1 VLKKKMLPK
10 CIMKLNLK
18 KIKLNQ
24 VLLIVAI
31 VIVTGWM
38 VMRSRRVEKMEGDAA
53 SSSDIVLYVEN
64 REDPNPFIVY
74 GMAKK
79 MTNDDAKLEK
89 ILLLATEA
97 KKAELLEL
105 VKTL

>member
-1 VLKKKMLPK
+1 
-10 CIMKLNLK
+10 MKLNFK

-24 VLLIVAI
+24 IILVVAII
-31 VIVTGWM
+31 VIVGWLA
-38 VMRSRRVEKMEGDAA
+38 MRSRRIEKLEGGA
-53 SSSDIVLYVEN
+53 SDIVLYVEN
-64 REDPNPFIVY
+64 REDPNSFIVY
-74 GMAKK
+74 AMAKK

-89 ILLLATEA
+89 ILMLATEA

>member
-1 VLKKKMLPK
+1 MKFNLRKM
-10 CIMKLNLK
+10 
-18 KIKLNQ
+18 KLNQ

-31 VIVTGWM
+31 LVVIGWM

-53 SSSDIVLYVEN
+53 TSSDIVLYVEN

>member
-1 VLKKKMLPK
+1 MLSK

-31 VIVTGWM
+31 VIVAGWM

>member
-1 VLKKKMLPK
+1 MLPK

-24 VLLIVAI
+24 VILVVAVLAI
-31 VIVTGWM
+31 LGWNI
-38 VMRSRRVEKMEGDAA
+38 MRSRRVEKLEGDAA
-53 SSSDIVLYVEN
+53 TASDIVLYVEN

-79 MTNDDAKLEK
+79 MTDDDAKLEK
-89 ILLLATEA
+89 ILMLATEA

>member
-1 VLKKKMLPK
+1 
-10 CIMKLNLK
+10 MKLNFK

-24 VLLIVAI
+24 IILVVAII
-31 VIVTGWM
+31 VIVGWLA
-38 VMRSRRVEKMEGDAA
+38 MRSRRIEKLEGGA
-53 SSSDIVLYVEN
+53 SDIVLYVEN
-64 REDPNPFIVY
+64 REAPNPFIVY
-74 GMAKK
+74 AMAKK

-89 ILLLATEA
+89 ILMLATEA

>member
-1 VLKKKMLPK
+1 
-10 CIMKLNLK
+10 MKLNLK

-24 VLLIVAI
+24 VLLIVSIII
-31 VIVTGWM
+31 VAGWL
-38 VMRSRRVEKMEGDAA
+38 VIRSRRVEKLEGDATT
-53 SSSDIVLYVEN
+53 SSDIVLYVES

-79 MTNDDAKLEK
+79 MTSDDAKLEK
-89 ILLLATEA
+89 ILALATEA

>member
-1 VLKKKMLPK
+1 
-10 CIMKLNLK
+10 MKLNLK
-18 KIKLNQ
+18 KIKPNQ
-24 VLLIVAI
+24 VFLIVAI
-31 VIVTGWM
+31 VAIVGWM
-38 VMRSRRVEKMEGDAA
+38 VMRSRRVEKLEGAA
-53 SSSDIVLYVEN
+53 SSSDIVLYIEN

-74 GMAKK
+74 AMAKK
-79 MTNDDAKLEK
+79 LTNDDAKLEK

>member
-1 VLKKKMLPK
+1 MLPK

-18 KIKLNQ
+18 KIKPNQ
-24 VLLIVAI
+24 VILIVAI
-31 VIVTGWM
+31 IAIVGWLA
-38 VMRSRRVEKMEGDAA
+38 MRSRRVENLEGAA
-53 SSSDIVLYVEN
+53 TSSDIVLYVEN

-79 MTNDDAKLEK
+79 MTDDDAKLEK
-89 ILLLATEA
+89 ILSLATEA

>member
-1 VLKKKMLPK
+1 MLR
-10 CIMKLNLK
+10 
-18 KIKLNQ
+18 
-24 VLLIVAI
+24 
-31 VIVTGWM
+31 T
-38 VMRSRRVEKMEGDAA
+38 
-53 SSSDIVLYVEN
+53 
-64 REDPNPFIVY
+64 REEPNPFIVY
-74 GMAKK
+74 GMVKK

>member
-1 VLKKKMLPK
+1 MLPN

-18 KIKLNQ
+18 KIKPNQ
-24 VLLIVAI
+24 VILIVAI
-31 VIVTGWM
+31 IAIVGWM
-38 VMRSRRVEKMEGDAA
+38 VMRSRRVEKLEGDATT
-53 SSSDIVLYVEN
+53 SSDIVLYVEN

-79 MTNDDAKLEK
+79 MTDDDAKLEK

>member
-1 VLKKKMLPK
+1 MKFNLRKM
-10 CIMKLNLK
+10 
-18 KIKLNQ
+18 KLNQ

-31 VIVTGWM
+31 LVVIGWV
-38 VMRSRRVEKMEGDAA
+38 VMRSRWVEKMEGDAA
-53 SSSDIVLYVEN
+53 TSSDIVLYVEN

-74 GMAKK
+74 GMAKR
-79 MTNDDAKLEK
+79 MTDDDAKLEK

>member
-1 VLKKKMLPK
+1 
-10 CIMKLNLK
+10 MKLNIRK
-18 KIKLNQ
+18 MSLNQ
-24 VLLIVAI
+24 VALALSILV
-31 VIVTGWM
+31 VMGWV
-38 VMRSRRVEKMEGDAA
+38 VMRSRRIEKMEGDVA
-53 SSSDIVLYVEN
+53 STSDIVLYIES
-64 REDPNPFIVY
+64 REEPNPFIVY

>member
-1 VLKKKMLPK
+1 MLPK

-24 VLLIVAI
+24 VILVVAVLAI
-31 VIVTGWM
+31 LGWNI
-38 VMRSRRVEKMEGDAA
+38 MRSRRVEKLEGDIATTA
-53 SSSDIVLYVEN
+53 DIVLYVEN

-79 MTNDDAKLEK
+79 MTDDDAKLEK
-89 ILLLATEA
+89 ILMLATEA

>member
-1 VLKKKMLPK
+1 
-10 CIMKLNLK
+10 MKLNLK
-18 KIKLNQ
+18 KIKPNQ
-24 VLLIVAI
+24 VILIVAI
-31 VIVTGWM
+31 VAIVGWM
-38 VMRSRRVEKMEGDAA
+38 VMRSRRVEKLEGTAT
-53 SSSDIVLYVEN
+53 SSDIVLYVEN

-79 MTNDDAKLEK
+79 MTDDDAKLEK
-89 ILLLATEA
+89 ILALATEA

>member
-1 VLKKKMLPK
+1 MLPK

-18 KIKLNQ
+18 KIKPNQ
-24 VLLIVAI
+24 VILIVAI
-31 VIVTGWM
+31 IAIVGWL
-38 VMRSRRVEKMEGDAA
+38 VMRSRRVEKLEGDVTT
-53 SSSDIVLYVEN
+53 SSDIVLYVED
-64 REDPNPFIVY
+64 RQDPNPFIVY

-79 MTNDDAKLEK
+79 MTDDQSKLEK
-89 ILLLATEA
+89 ILTLATEA

>member
-1 VLKKKMLPK
+1 
-10 CIMKLNLK
+10 MKLNIRK
-18 KIKLNQ
+18 MKLNQ
-24 VLLIVAI
+24 VVLMLAI
-31 VIVTGWM
+31 LVVVGWNI
-38 VMRSRRVEKMEGDAA
+38 MRAGRVEKLEGQK
-53 SSSDIVLYVEN
+53 SDFVLYVEN

>member
-1 VLKKKMLPK
+1 
-10 CIMKLNLK
+10 MKLNLK
-18 KIKLNQ
+18 KIKPNQ
-24 VLLIVAI
+24 VILIVAI
-31 VIVTGWM
+31 IAITGWL
-38 VMRSRRVEKMEGDAA
+38 VMRSRRVEKLEGDAA
-53 SSSDIVLYVEN
+53 TASDIVLYVEN

-79 MTNDDAKLEK
+79 MTNDEAKLEK
-89 ILLLATEA
+89 ILALATDA

>member
-1 VLKKKMLPK
+1 
-10 CIMKLNLK
+10 MKLNIRK
-18 KIKLNQ
+18 MKLNQ
-24 VLLIVAI
+24 VVLMLAI
-31 VIVTGWM
+31 LVVVGWNI
-38 VMRSRRVEKMEGDAA
+38 MRAGRVEKLEGQK
-53 SSSDIVLYVEN
+53 SDVVLYVEN

>member
-1 VLKKKMLPK
+1 
-10 CIMKLNLK
+10 MKLNLK

-24 VLLIVAI
+24 VILVVAI
-31 VIVTGWM
+31 LAIVGWM
-38 VMRSRRVEKMEGDAA
+38 MMKSRRVENLEDAA
-53 SSSDIVLYVEN
+53 TASDIVLYVDS
-64 REDPNPFIVY
+64 RQDPNPFIVY

-79 MTNDDAKLEK
+79 MTNDEAKLEK
-89 ILLLATEA
+89 ILALAAEA

>member
-1 VLKKKMLPK
+1 MLPK

-74 GMAKK
+74 GMAKT

>member
-1 VLKKKMLPK
+1 
-10 CIMKLNLK
+10 MKLNLK
-18 KIKLNQ
+18 KIKPNQ
-24 VLLIVAI
+24 VFLIVAI
-31 VIVTGWM
+31 VAIVGWM
-38 VMRSRRVEKMEGDAA
+38 VMRSRRVEKLEGDAA
-53 SSSDIVLYVEN
+53 TSSDIVLYVEN

-79 MTNDDAKLEK
+79 MTDDDAKLEK
-89 ILLLATEA
+89 ILSLATEA